1 MKKTL
6 FKHAVIL
13 TMDKKGTIIENGF
26 MLVCGNIIEKIGHWE
41 SVKESD
47 FSDCEIIDCS
57 GKILTPGMINCHGHA
72 PMAVFRSLGDDI
84 NNRLRRYI
92 FPLEKHTVDAQMV
105 YGGTLYAAAEMIMGG
120 VTTAYT
126 TYYYS
131 DEVAKALAESGMR
144 GYISETIINF
154 PCPGVKE
161 PYGGFEVSRQ
171 FMDKWAN
178 HPTIYTGVYVHAPYS
193 CDGENMKKAHALS
206 KEYNRPMSMHLAEM
220 PFEVTECQEKYAM
233 SPVAYVNSL
242 GILDERFLAA
252 HMIYADEADIKI
264 LADKGV
270 KVAHCPKANTK
281 AGKGISP
288 VHQMKQAGIT
298 IGMGTD
304 GAMSGNTLDILD
316 TLAITALMQRTN
328 NLDAS
333 IFTAKE
339 LLYMATIEGAKCLE
353 LENETGSLEEGKKA
367 DIIMFE
373 TDSFNMGPIFDYYSV
388 IVFSSNASNIV
399 MTMVDGK
406 ILMKDRML
414 LSMDKTY
421 VKNIF
426 NKEVDRVRDFAAKL
440 DKEYEGN
447 PNV

>member
-1 MKKTL
+1 
-6 FKHAVIL
+6 
-13 TMDKKGTIIENGF
+13 
-26 MLVCGNIIEKIGHWE
+26 
-41 SVKESD
+41 
-47 FSDCEIIDCS
+47 
-57 GKILTPGMINCHGHA
+57 
-72 PMAVFRSLGDDI
+72 
-84 NNRLRRYI
+84 
-92 FPLEKHTVDAQMV
+92 
-105 YGGTLYAAAEMIMGG
+105 
-120 VTTAYT
+120 
-126 TYYYS
+126 
-131 DEVAKALAESGMR
+131 
-144 GYISETIINF
+144 
-154 PCPGVKE
+154 
-161 PYGGFEVSRQ
+161 
-171 FMDKWAN
+171 
-178 HPTIYTGVYVHAPYS
+178 
-193 CDGENMKKAHALS
+193 
-206 KEYNRPMSMHLAEM
+206 
-220 PFEVTECQEKYAM
+220 
-233 SPVAYVNSL
+233 
-242 GILDERFLAA
+242 
-252 HMIYADEADIKI
+252 
-264 LADKGV
+264 
-270 KVAHCPKANTK
+270 
-281 AGKGISP
+281 
-288 VHQMKQAGIT
+288 
-298 IGMGTD
+298 
-304 GAMSGNTLDILD
+304 MSGNTLDILD

-328 NLDAS
+328 NLNAS